1 MSTVGENNSGHG
13 HFEGDLAAYA
23 LGALE
28 EQELGRLEAH
38 LTSCARCQKE
48 LAALRNIVQAL
59 PASAPTRAPSDEL
72 KDRVMT
78 TIRSEAAKPADPVEP
93 PERQIRT
100 TDRRP
105 IVSKPAWLKPAAAVG
120 ALGLL
125 AVLVVVGA
133 LTLGSGGGAA
143 RTYAGIVY
151 APGASASLHRSGNT
165 AQLRVSR
172 LPAPPS
178 GRIYQVWLER
188 AARAP
193 IPTRALFTN
202 GNGSITVPGNLRR
215 VQLVLVTAEPR
226 PDGSRAPT
234 RPPIIVVRLA

>member
-1 MSTVGENNSGHG
+1 MSTGGDNDSGHG
-13 HFEGDLAAYA
+13 HFEDDLAAYA
-23 LGALE
+23 LGALDD
-28 EQELGRLEAH
+28 QELGRFEAH
-38 LTSCARCQKE
+38 LTRCAKCQKE
-48 LAALRNIVQAL
+48 LAAVRKVVQVL

-78 TIRSEAAKPADPVEP
+78 TIRSEAANPAAPVEASQ
-93 PERQIRT
+93 RRT
-100 TDRRP
+100 RTRGRRP
-105 IVSKPAWLKPAAAVG
+105 IVTRPGWLNPAVAIAAVG
-120 ALGLL
+120 LV

-151 APGASASLHRSGNT
+151 APGASASLRRSGNT

-172 LPAPPS
+172 LPAPPP

-188 AARAP
+188 AAQAP
-193 IPTRALFTN
+193 TPTRALFAN

-226 PDGSRAPT
+226 PDGSLAPT